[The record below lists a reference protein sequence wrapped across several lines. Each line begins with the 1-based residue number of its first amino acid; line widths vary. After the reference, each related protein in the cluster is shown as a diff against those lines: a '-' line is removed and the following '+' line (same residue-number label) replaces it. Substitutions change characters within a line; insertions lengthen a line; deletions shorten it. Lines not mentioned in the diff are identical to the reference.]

1 MKTVVSNTCLSINL
15 KGEMYMTTMTF
26 QNAHHSP
33 YRVALDTNKQV
44 FMAYDAKNNQKVA
57 YGITIEQAVQ
67 ALQKLS

>member
-1 MKTVVSNTCLSINL
+1 
-15 KGEMYMTTMTF
+15 MTTMTF